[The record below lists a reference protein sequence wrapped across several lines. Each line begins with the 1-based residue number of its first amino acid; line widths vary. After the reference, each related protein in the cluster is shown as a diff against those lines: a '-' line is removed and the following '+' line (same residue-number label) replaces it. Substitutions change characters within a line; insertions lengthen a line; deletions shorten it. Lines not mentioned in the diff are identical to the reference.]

1 MKEIFLT
8 EKEMVFLVLL
18 YLYEKTEKQVSI
30 FVPLEKPLNVKS
42 DGQRAFHFTLFKKK
56 KKKGFF
62 QKWSK
67 MSCTKQ

>member
-30 FVPLEKPLNVKS
+30 FVPLEKPP
-42 DGQRAFHFTLFKKK
+42 
-56 KKKGFF
+56 F
-62 QKWSK
+62 QA
-67 MSCTKQ
+67 CA